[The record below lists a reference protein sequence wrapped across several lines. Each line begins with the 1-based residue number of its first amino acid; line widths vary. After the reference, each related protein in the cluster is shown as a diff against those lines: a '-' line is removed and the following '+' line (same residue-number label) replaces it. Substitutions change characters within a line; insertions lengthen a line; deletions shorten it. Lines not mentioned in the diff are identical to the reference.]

1 MTSLDFASLEVG
13 YQSGALTPS
22 AVAEAAL
29 DRIAA
34 RGADGVFITV
44 APRERVLAAA
54 RTVEQRRAA
63 GERLPLYGLPFA
75 VKDNIDVGG
84 LPTTAACPAFA
95 YTAAADAPVVARLV
109 AAGAIV
115 IGKANLDQFAT
126 GLVGVRSPY
135 GVPKNPFDARY
146 IAGGSSSGSAVAV
159 AAGLVS
165 FALGTDTAGSG
176 RVPAAFNNIVG
187 LKPSRGLLPATGV
200 VPACRSLDCVSVF
213 ALTCAD
219 ASRVAAVARGFDPA
233 DPFSARGAGDV
244 PLEPEPLPPAFRF
257 AVPRA
262 ADLELDAGFLGD
274 QQAARL
280 FARAVE
286 RTRALGGT
294 PVEIDFAPFRRAA
307 ALLYGG
313 PFVAERFEAAG
324 DLFRRAPEA
333 LLPPLRAI
341 LADAGRWDAR
351 ATFAAQAELR
361 LLARRAEQLLDGAH
375 FLLVPTTP
383 TIYRIADIEADPLRL
398 NFTLGAYASFANLL
412 DMAALAVPAGFR
424 DDGLP
429 AGVTLIGPWGSD
441 ARLAGAAARL
451 HAAAGVRLG
460 ATDFTLP
467 DPDPVPVEPRAATEI
482 ALAVVGAHLAG
493 EPLNHQL
500 TERGARFLRAARTAP
515 AYRLY
520 RLAATTPE
528 KPGLVRV
535 PAGETGAA
543 IEVEVWALAP
553 APFGD
558 FVARVPPPLC
568 IGSIELEDG
577 TRVSGFLC
585 EGHGLVGARDI
596 SSFGGW
602 RNFRTNK

>member
-1 MTSLDFASLEVG
+1 MTSLDFASLGER
-13 YQSGALTPS
+13 YESGALTPS

-34 RGADGVFITV
+34 RGADGVWITV
-44 APRERVLAAA
+44 APRERVLEAA
-54 RTVEQRRAA
+54 RAVERRRAA

-95 YTAAADAPVVARLV
+95 YTAPADAPVVARLV

-135 GVPKNPFDARY
+135 GIPANPFDARY

-187 LKPSRGLLPATGV
+187 WKPSRGLLSAGGV

-219 ASRVAAVARGFDPA
+219 ASRVATVARGFDAA
-233 DPFSARGAGDV
+233 DPFSARTAGQV
-244 PLEPEPLPPAFRF
+244 RLEPEPLPPAFRF
-257 AVPRA
+257 AIPRA
-262 ADLELDAGFLGD
+262 ADLDFLGD
-274 QQAARL
+274 EQAARL

-324 DLFRRAPEA
+324 DLFRRAPED

-341 LADAGRWDAR
+341 LADAVRWDAR
-351 ATFAAQAELR
+351 AAFAAQAELR
-361 LLARRAEQLLDGAH
+361 LLARQAEQLLDGAH

-383 TIYRIADIEADPLRL
+383 TIYRIAEIEADPLRL
-398 NFTLGAYASFANLL
+398 NFTLGSYASFVNLL

-441 ARLAGAAARL
+441 GRLTGAAARL
-451 HAAAGVRLG
+451 HAAAGVALG
-460 ATDFTLP
+460 ATDFNLP
-467 DPDPVPVEPRAATEI
+467 GAAPPEPPAATEI

-500 TERGARFLRAARTAP
+500 AERGGRFVRAARTAA
-515 AYRLY
+515 AYRLF

-535 PAGETGAA
+535 PAGETGAP
-543 IEVEVWALAP
+543 IDVEVWALPP
-553 APFGD
+553 AAFGD

-568 IGSIELEDG
+568 IGSIELQDG
-577 TRVSGFLC
+577 SRVSGFLC
-585 EGHGLVGARDI
+585 ESHGLIGALDI
-596 SSFGGW
+596 TSFGGW
-602 RNFRTNK
+602 RNFRASSK